1 VSIPSINLSIGH
13 GGAGVGSAVQV
24 LILITLISLAPSLI
38 IMLTSFTRIVVVLGF
53 VRTAIGVPSAPPNQ
67 VLTGLA
73 LFLTFF
79 IMTPTFS
86 SINNTALQPLLANKI
101 TQQQAL
107 DRAQAPIRAFMFKQ
121 VRPSDL
127 ALMVNYVQHGKRPRT
142 TADVPTMVL
151 IPAFILSELHTAF
164 QIGFMIFLPFLVID
178 IVVSSALMAMGMMM
192 LPPTTISL
200 PFKLLLFVMVD
211 GWHLVVQTLLFSFH

>member
-1 VSIPSINLSIGH
+1 MTIPSINLSLGH

-24 LILITLISLAPSLI
+24 LILITLISLAPSLV
-38 IMLTSFTRIVVVLGF
+38 IMLTAFTRIIVVLGF
-53 VRTAIGVPSAPPNQ
+53 VRTAIGIPQTPPSQ

-79 IMTPTFS
+79 IMTPTFT
-86 SINNTALQPLLANKI
+86 SINNQALQPLLANRI

-107 DRAQAPIRAFMFKQ
+107 DRAQVPVRAFMFKQ
-121 VRPSDL
+121 VRASDL
-127 ALMVNYVQHGKRPRT
+127 SLMVYVAHEPRPRT
-142 TADVPTMVL
+142 IADVPTMVL

-164 QIGFMIFLPFLVID
+164 EIGFMIFLPFLVID

-192 LPPTTISL
+192 LPPTTVSL

-211 GWHLVVQTLLFSFH
+211 GWHLVVQSLLLGFHT

>member
-1 VSIPSINLSIGH
+1 
-13 GGAGVGSAVQV
+13 
-24 LILITLISLAPSLI
+24 
-38 IMLTSFTRIVVVLGF
+38 
-53 VRTAIGVPSAPPNQ
+53 

-79 IMTPTFS
+79 VMTPTFTAVY
-86 SINNTALQPLLANKI
+86 NTALEPMMNNQI

-107 DRAQAPIRAFMFKQ
+107 DRAQVPLRTFMFKQ
-121 VRPSDL
+121 VRSEDL
-127 ALMVNYVQHGKRPRT
+127 SLMIYAAHENQPKT
-142 TADVPTMVL
+142 EADVPTLVL

-164 QIGFMIFLPFLVID
+164 QIGFMIFLPFLIID

-211 GWHLVVQTLLFSFH
+211 GWHLIVQSLLLGFK

>member
-1 VSIPSINLSIGH
+1 MTIPPIHIGVGH
-13 GGAGVGSAVQV
+13 GSDGVSSAVQV
-24 LILITLISLAPSLI
+24 LILITLLTLAPSLV
-38 IMLTSFTRIVVVLGF
+38 IMLTAFTRIIVVLGF
-53 VRTAIGVPSAPPNQ
+53 VRSAIGVPQTPPNQ

-79 IMTPTFS
+79 IMTPTLT
-86 SINNTALQPLLANKI
+86 SINNTALQPLLKGDI
-101 TQQQAL
+101 TQAQAM
-107 DRAQAPIRAFMFKQ
+107 DRAQAPVRRFMFKQ
-121 VRPSDL
+121 VHESDL
-127 ALMVNYVQHGKRPRT
+127 SLMVYVAHEPRPRT
-142 TADVPTMVL
+142 TADVPTIVL
-151 IPAFILSELHTAF
+151 VPAFILSELRTAF

-211 GWHLVVQTLLFSFH
+211 GWHLVVQSLLFGFH

>member
-1 VSIPSINLSIGH
+1 MTIPSIHIGLGH

-24 LILITLISLAPSLI
+24 LILITLITLAPSLV
-38 IMLTSFTRIVVVLGF
+38 IMLTSFTRIIVVLGF
-53 VRTAIGVPSAPPNQ
+53 VRTAIGIPQTPPNQ

-79 IMTPTFS
+79 VMTPTLTR
-86 SINNTALQPLLANKI
+86 INDTALQPLMKGRI
-101 TQQQAL
+101 TETQAL
-107 DRAQAPIRAFMFKQ
+107 DRAQAPVRTFMFKQ

-127 ALMVNYVQHGKRPRT
+127 SLMVYVAHQPRPRT
-142 TADVPTMVL
+142 EDDVPTTVL
-151 IPAFILSELHTAF
+151 VPAFVLSELHTAF
-164 QIGFMIFLPFLVID
+164 QIGFMLFLPFLVID

-211 GWHLVVQTLLFSFH
+211 GWHLVVQSLLLGFHS

>member
-1 VSIPSINLSIGH
+1 MTIPSINIGIGH
-13 GGAGVGSAVQV
+13 GSAGVGSAVQV
-24 LILITLISLAPSLI
+24 LILITLITLAPSLV
-38 IMLTSFTRIVVVLGF
+38 IMLTSFTRIIVVLGF
-53 VRTAIGVPSAPPNQ
+53 VRTAIGVPQTPPNQ

-79 IMTPTFS
+79 VMTPTLTR
-86 SINNTALQPLLANKI
+86 INDTALQPLMKGRI
-101 TQQQAL
+101 SETQAL
-107 DRAQAPIRAFMFKQ
+107 DRAQAPVRTFMFKQ

-127 ALMVNYVQHGKRPRT
+127 SLMVYVAHQPRPRT
-142 TADVPTMVL
+142 EDDVPTTVL
-151 IPAFILSELHTAF
+151 VPAFVLSELHTAF
-164 QIGFMIFLPFLVID
+164 QIGFMLFLPFLVID

-211 GWHLVVQTLLFSFH
+211 GWHLVVQSLLLGFHS

>member
-1 VSIPSINLSIGH
+1 MNIPSISIGVGH
-13 GGAGVGSAVQV
+13 GANGLGSAIQV
-24 LILITLISLAPSLI
+24 LILITLITLAPSLV
-38 IMLTSFTRIVVVLGF
+38 IMLTAFTRIIVVLGF
-53 VRTAIGVPSAPPNQ
+53 VRSAIGIPQTPPNQ

-79 IMTPTFS
+79 IMTPTFTA
-86 SINNTALQPLLANKI
+86 INDTALQPLMANKI
-101 TQQQAL
+101 TQSQAL
-107 DRAQAPIRAFMFKQ
+107 DRAQVPVRAFMFKH

-127 ALMVNYVQHGKRPRT
+127 SLMVYAAHEPRPRT
-142 TADVPTMVL
+142 QDDVPTMVL

-211 GWHLVVQTLLFSFH
+211 GWHLVVQSLLLGFN

>member
-1 VSIPSINLSIGH
+1 MTIPPIHIGV
-13 GGAGVGSAVQV
+13 GPGANGAGSAVQA
-24 LILITLISLAPSLI
+24 LILITLITLAPSLV
-38 IMLTSFTRIVVVLGF
+38 IMLTAFTRIIVVLGF
-53 VRTAIGVPSAPPNQ
+53 VRSAIGIPQTPPNQ

-79 IMTPTFS
+79 VMTPTLS
-86 SINNTALQPLLANKI
+86 SINDTALQPLLAGRI

-107 DRAQAPIRAFMFKQ
+107 ERAQTPVRAFMFKQ
-121 VRPSDL
+121 VRPTDL
-127 ALMVNYVQHGKRPRT
+127 SLMVYAAHGKRPRT
-142 TADVPTMVL
+142 AADISTLSLV
-151 IPAFILSELHTAF
+151 PAFILSELHTAF

-211 GWHLVVQTLLFSFH
+211 GWRLIVQSLLFGFH

>member
-1 VSIPSINLSIGH
+1 MTIPPIHIGVGH
-13 GGAGVGSAVQV
+13 GSDGVSSAVQV
-24 LILITLISLAPSLI
+24 LILVTLLTLAPSLV
-38 IMLTSFTRIVVVLGF
+38 IMLTAFTRIIVVLGF
-53 VRTAIGVPSAPPNQ
+53 VRSAIGVPQTPPNQ

-79 IMTPTFS
+79 IMTPTLT
-86 SINNTALQPLLANKI
+86 SINSTALQPLLKGSI
-101 TQQQAL
+101 TQAQAL
-107 DRAQAPIRAFMFKQ
+107 DRAQAPVRSFMFKQ
-121 VRPSDL
+121 VHESDL
-127 ALMVNYVQHGKRPRT
+127 SLMVYVVHEPRPRT
-142 TADVPTMVL
+142 RADVPTIVL
-151 IPAFILSELHTAF
+151 VPAFILSELRTAF

-211 GWHLVVQTLLFSFH
+211 GWHLVVQSLLFGFH